1 MTNNCKVFM
10 NEAVAGIDIG
20 GTNTSFGLVS
30 REGKVLSKGTLGTRQ
45 FAEAEELVQAVSA
58 DLKQQVQSLQ
68 KQFPGIRLLGAGVGA
83 PNANPYTGMVEYAP
97 NLSWK
102 GVVPLEKLFSE
113 ALDTHAKITNDAK
126 AAALGEQMFGAA
138 RGSRNFLVITLGT
151 GLGSGIVANGE
162 MIYGHDGFAGELGHV
177 TIERGG
183 RLCGC
188 GRYGCLETYCSAT
201 GIVRTYRELKP
212 NVDDSV
218 DSKEITRRALE
229 GEAEAQE
236 AYRFTGEM
244 LGYALSNFAA
254 ITSPEM
260 IILFGGL
267 VKAGDL
273 LLNPVREAFEAN
285 LLNIYRGKIK
295 IKISELHESDAAL
308 LGSASLIYREAF
320 KE

>member
-1 MTNNCKVFM
+1 M

-45 FAEAEELVQAVSA
+45 FSSAAELVTAVSHQ
-58 DLKQQVQSLQ
+58 LLQQTAEIQ
-68 KQFPGIRLLGAGVGA
+68 KQFPGLRLLGVGIGA
-83 PNANPYTGMVEYAP
+83 PNANPYRGTVEHAP
-97 NLSWK
+97 NLNWE
-102 GVVPLEKLFSE
+102 GVVPLQQLFAD
-113 ALDTHAKITNDAK
+113 ALSVPAQLTNDAK
-126 AAALGEQMFGAA
+126 AAALGEHMFGAA

-151 GLGSGIVANGE
+151 GLGSGVVANGQI
-162 MIYGHDGFAGELGHV
+162 IYGHDGFAGELGHV
-177 TIERGG
+177 LMEKNG

-212 NVDDSV
+212 DAEANVDSR
-218 DSKEITRRALE
+218 EITRRALE
-229 GEAEAQE
+229 GEAEARE

-267 VKAGDL
+267 VKAGSL
-273 LLNPVREAFEAN
+273 LLDPVKASFEKN
-285 LLNIYRGKIK
+285 LLNIYQGKIQ
-295 IKISELHESDAAL
+295 IKVSELHESDAAL
-308 LGSASLIYREAF
+308 LGSASLIYKNVYHE
-320 KE
+320 

>member
-1 MTNNCKVFM
+1 MIILKVFM

-30 REGKVLSKGTLGTRQ
+30 REGKVLSKGSLKTRD
-45 FAEAEELVQAVSA
+45 FAEAQELVQAVCA
-58 DLKQQVQSLQ
+58 DLKLQIQSLQ
-68 KQFPGIRLLGAGVGA
+68 KQYPGIRLLGVGVGA

-102 GVVPLEKLFSE
+102 GVVPLQKMFSD
-113 ALDTHAKITNDAK
+113 ALETTAKITNDAK

-138 RGSRNFLVITLGT
+138 QGSRNFLVITLGT

-162 MIYGHDGFAGELGHV
+162 MIYGHDGFACELGHV
-177 TIERGG
+177 LVEKNG

-188 GRYGCLETYCSAT
+188 GRHGCLETYCSAT
-201 GIVRTYRELKP
+201 GIVRTYLELKP
-212 NVDDSV
+212 DTEASV
-218 DSKEITRRALE
+218 DSREITRRALE
-229 GEAEAQE
+229 GEPEAQE

-254 ITSPEM
+254 VTSPEM

-285 LLNIYRGKIK
+285 LLNIYKGKIE
-295 IKISELHESDAAL
+295 IKISELHETDAAL
-308 LGSASLIYREAF
+308 LGSASLIYRHVF